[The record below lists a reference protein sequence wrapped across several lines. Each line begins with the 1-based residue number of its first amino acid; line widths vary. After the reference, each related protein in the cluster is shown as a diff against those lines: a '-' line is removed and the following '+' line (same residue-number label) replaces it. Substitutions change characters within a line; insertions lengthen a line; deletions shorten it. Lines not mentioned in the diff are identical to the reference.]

1 MVFTFENVSNLT
13 RKNNDVYFAVMPLGA
28 IKDWGFP
35 IIQSDVIGEDVILVN
50 YDAVVSLINNKLQVT
65 NPRFTY
71 KLPSG
76 SISDEYVV
84 LIVSEAQYFPSYCM
98 HQLMSFE
105 RFERLIEKGEKIS
118 SNSTKLMTTRSLH
131 DIFKDFQ
138 RYRVERS
145 LCPRLAKDLI
155 KYVDSIMNDYPV
167 LGYLPV
173 AQRKQF
179 RKKSIADSAIAWY
192 CYIRYFMEQW
202 TEDSQLTNLPL
213 PLLSKEFHYENW
225 KGQFFDRDNPV
236 LFVNKGSYKFNDAQR
251 DLIYEIWRQW
261 IKEA

>member
-1 MVFTFENVSNLT
+1 MVFTFENVRNLT
-13 RKNNDVYFAVMPLGA
+13 RKHSDAYLVVLPLGV

-35 IIQSDVIGEDVILVN
+35 VIQSDIVSEDVILVN
-50 YDAVVSLINNKLQVT
+50 YDTAVSLLNDKLQVT

-76 SISDEYVV
+76 SYSDEYAV
-84 LIVSEAQYFPSYCM
+84 LIMSETHYFPNYCM

-118 SNSTKLMTTRSLH
+118 SNSTKLMTIKSLY

-138 RYRVERS
+138 KLQIEHS
-145 LCPRLAKDLI
+145 LWPQLSKDLI
-155 KYVDSIMNDYPV
+155 NYVDSLMNNYPE

-173 AQRKQF
+173 AERKKF
-179 RKKSIADSAIAWY
+179 RKKSIADSAVAWY

-202 TEDSQLTNLPL
+202 NMAFSFADMPR
-213 PLLSKEFHYENW
+213 LSKDFHFENW
-225 KGQFFDRDNPV
+225 TGHFFDRTNPV
-236 LFVNKGSYKFNDAQR
+236 LHVNKGSFNFNDAHR
-251 DLIYEIWRQW
+251 GLIYDIWRQW